1 MIKLR
6 SITKINYGE
15 LVKKKKVAALH
26 VILSIGSTS
35 VSSQCSMDVVVSVRL
50 TSPGG
55 KCPSS
60 TMT

>member
-6 SITKINYGE
+6 SMTKINYGD

-26 VILSIGSTS
+26 AILSIGSTS
-35 VSSQCSMDVVVSVRL
+35 VSARCSIDVVAFIRL

-55 KCPSS
+55 KYPSS
-60 TMT
+60 TVT

>member
-15 LVKKKKVAALH
+15 LVKKKKVAAFH

-35 VSSQCSMDVVVSVRL
+35 VSARCSMDVVASIRL
-50 TSPGG
+50 TSTGG
-55 KCPSS
+55 KCHSS
-60 TMT
+60 TVT